1 MVINFRGKQKMATD
15 YRHTRSGAIWCEDAM
30 QWHRPLLPPRRANKM
45 GFNPTGREETY
56 FGPGG
61 RQEGS
66 ADGGRC

>member
-1 MVINFRGKQKMATD
+1 MVINFRGKKKLATITGTPGAGLFGVKMPGGGTGPFCLLAEQ
-15 YRHTRSGAIWCEDAM
+15 TRWGLI
-30 QWHRPLLPPRRANKM
+30 PP
-45 GFNPTGREETY
+45 GREETY